1 LERAKLPE
9 ETVRTLRGE
18 GKGVREIAA
27 ALNQGGIP
35 APRGGKWHSAS
46 VHRLVVRLD
55 ERADKGRVV
64 ALGCSEPEGST
75 IAPAA

>member
-9 ETVRTLRGE
+9 ETVRTLQGE

-27 ALNQGGIP
+27 ALNQGGIA
-35 APRGGKWHSAS
+35 APRGGKWHSTS

-64 ALGCSEPEGST
+64 ALG
-75 IAPAA
+75 